1 MAEKRSVLYDTNR
14 VAKVLMLIGS
24 SMVAIYLMF
33 IAVLL
38 AFVSFNIRQQT
49 ACSFFFGIMPFLLVQ
64 DFLVRILAQRTPAQM
79 VKPYI
84 LLPLRRYDCVDCFI
98 ISSIITPNNLL
109 WMFLTVPYSI
119 MAVVFNVG
127 FIPAVSFIV
136 TVQFV
141 FVCNSLFYML
151 CRTLFSAKV
160 YWAIIPVS
168 VYVLMFLPALV
179 WDFDTFFSFYG
190 VFGEWASS
198 FNPAA
203 YVCVLGVLLLLFWAN
218 RLVQYKYVNAE
229 TQSDKEVQL
238 KNISSF
244 SFFEKFGSIG
254 EYLKIELKS
263 MLRNKNTRQM
273 FIFSI
278 FFIVIIGLV
287 DSFTDIYDDGFSTKF
302 WALYPFTLMSINLVR
317 IMCPEGNYIECL
329 LVHKENIRSLLEAKY
344 CFYSVMLVLPLCL
357 MLPTVFS
364 GKYSFLLL
372 LSMMAFTAGPMYF
385 MLMQLAVINKV
396 TMPLNTKMTRKNG
409 METNYIQLIVE
420 MVALFMP
427 VGLMSLLQAFMS
439 DTMSYIFILLI
450 GIVFILTHRLWIGNI
465 YRRMM
470 KRKYENLEGFMTSR

>member
-1 MAEKRSVLYDTNR
+1 
-14 VAKVLMLIGS
+14 
-24 SMVAIYLMF
+24 
-33 IAVLL
+33 
-38 AFVSFNIRQQT
+38 
-49 ACSFFFGIMPFLLVQ
+49 
-64 DFLVRILAQRTPAQM
+64 
-79 VKPYI
+79 
-84 LLPLRRYDCVDCFI
+84 
-98 ISSIITPNNLL
+98 
-109 WMFLTVPYSI
+109 
-119 MAVVFNVG
+119 
-127 FIPAVSFIV
+127 
-136 TVQFV
+136 
-141 FVCNSLFYML
+141 
-151 CRTLFSAKV
+151 
-160 YWAIIPVS
+160 
-168 VYVLMFLPALV
+168 MFLPALV

-238 KNISSF
+238 KSISSF

>member
-1 MAEKRSVLYDTNR
+1 M
-14 VAKVLMLIGS
+14 
-24 SMVAIYLMF
+24 
-33 IAVLL
+33 
-38 AFVSFNIRQQT
+38 
-49 ACSFFFGIMPFLLVQ
+49 
-64 DFLVRILAQRTPAQM
+64 
-79 VKPYI
+79 
-84 LLPLRRYDCVDCFI
+84 
-98 ISSIITPNNLL
+98 
-109 WMFLTVPYSI
+109 
-119 MAVVFNVG
+119 
-127 FIPAVSFIV
+127 
-136 TVQFV
+136 
-141 FVCNSLFYML
+141 
-151 CRTLFSAKV
+151 
-160 YWAIIPVS
+160 
-168 VYVLMFLPALV
+168 
-179 WDFDTFFSFYG
+179 
-190 VFGEWASS
+190 
-198 FNPAA
+198 
-203 YVCVLGVLLLLFWAN
+203 
-218 RLVQYKYVNAE
+218 VQYKYVNAE

-238 KNISSF
+238 KSISSF
-244 SFFEKFGSIG
+244 SFFEKFGGIG

>member
-49 ACSFFFGIMPFLLVQ
+49 ACSFFFGIMPFLLVL

-84 LLPLRRYDCVDCFI
+84 LLPLCRYDCVDCFI
-98 ISSIITPNNLL
+98 ISSIFTPNNLL

-238 KNISSF
+238 KSISSF
-244 SFFEKFGSIG
+244 SFFEKFGGIG
-254 EYLKIELKS
+254 ETYYFCKKI
-263 MLRNKNTRQM
+263 
-273 FIFSI
+273 
-278 FFIVIIGLV
+278 V
-287 DSFTDIYDDGFSTKF
+287 
-302 WALYPFTLMSINLVR
+302 
-317 IMCPEGNYIECL
+317 
-329 LVHKENIRSLLEAKY
+329 
-344 CFYSVMLVLPLCL
+344 
-357 MLPTVFS
+357 
-364 GKYSFLLL
+364 
-372 LSMMAFTAGPMYF
+372 
-385 MLMQLAVINKV
+385 
-396 TMPLNTKMTRKNG
+396 
-409 METNYIQLIVE
+409 
-420 MVALFMP
+420 
-427 VGLMSLLQAFMS
+427 
-439 DTMSYIFILLI
+439 
-450 GIVFILTHRLWIGNI
+450 
-465 YRRMM
+465 
-470 KRKYENLEGFMTSR
+470 